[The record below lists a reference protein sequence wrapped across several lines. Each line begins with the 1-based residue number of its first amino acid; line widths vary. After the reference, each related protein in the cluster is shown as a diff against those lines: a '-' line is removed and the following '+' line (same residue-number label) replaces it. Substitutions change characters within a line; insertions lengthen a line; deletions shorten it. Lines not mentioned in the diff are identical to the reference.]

1 MMTTYSLW
9 ENDPNNKTEL
19 QYYPTTYKA
28 SKATVV
34 ILPGGSYSSHAEY
47 EGEGYASMF
56 NTLGLDAFVLKYR
69 ILPDRFPLPLL
80 DARRAVRFIRKNAEK
95 FGLDTDKILVV
106 GSSAGGHL
114 ASLLSTYTEGI
125 ENEGIDEIDREDYMP
140 NGQILCYPVIS
151 ADNRIGH
158 LHSYRQLLGDRFA
171 EKDSFSP
178 ERLVNQTTPRAF
190 IWHSSSDRSVNVI
203 NSYRYATALAEHDI
217 PCELHVFPVGEHGC
231 AFAPHLPY
239 VASWIEL
246 LRQWLILNG
255 FMQLA

>member
-95 FGLDTDKILVV
+95 FGLDTD
-106 GSSAGGHL
+106 
-114 ASLLSTYTEGI
+114 
-125 ENEGIDEIDREDYMP
+125 
-140 NGQILCYPVIS
+140 
-151 ADNRIGH
+151 
-158 LHSYRQLLGDRFA
+158 
-171 EKDSFSP
+171 
-178 ERLVNQTTPRAF
+178 
-190 IWHSSSDRSVNVI
+190 
-203 NSYRYATALAEHDI
+203 
-217 PCELHVFPVGEHGC
+217 
-231 AFAPHLPY
+231 
-239 VASWIEL
+239 
-246 LRQWLILNG
+246 
-255 FMQLA
+255 